1 MYSSF
6 FAYFQSVPVEE
17 LPSQN
22 HYQKQKGISEHVM
35 ENLNGQMLQAA
46 LSNDLAAVEKLVS
59 QGANINYSDAWGN
72 SAVFSA
78 AWEGNIKALDFF
90 YKLGAKISFD
100 ESNLL
105 CNSAYN
111 GKVDSVEWLL
121 NIGENANFSFTDT
134 GENALHYA
142 ISKTSEINERT
153 QIVRVLIAAGT
164 DVNKKTLVGKP
175 TLCFMRDA
183 YLKGETPLHRAAAY
197 GNVAIVKML
206 LDAGAE
212 PSIKDA
218 NGDTPIS
225 WGSWHLRDSEV
236 LRLLR
241 YEGVPDIH

>member
-1 MYSSF
+1 M
-6 FAYFQSVPVEE
+6 
-17 LPSQN
+17 
-22 HYQKQKGISEHVM
+22 K
-35 ENLNGQMLQAA
+35 NLDAQMLQAA
-46 LSNDLAAVEKLVS
+46 LNGDLATVEKLVS
-59 QGANINYSDAWGN
+59 QGANINYNDAWGN

-78 AWEGNIKALDFF
+78 AWEGNTKALDLF
-90 YKLGAKISFD
+90 YNLGAKISFD
-100 ESNLL
+100 DGNLL
-105 CNSAYN
+105 CNAAYN

-121 NIGENANFSFTDT
+121 NNGENANFSFTNT

-142 ISKTSEINERT
+142 ISKTSEINDRAE
-153 QIVRVLIAAGT
+153 IVKMLITAGT

-197 GNVAIVKML
+197 GNVDIIKML

-225 WGSWHLRDSEV
+225 WGSWHLRDSIV
-236 LRLLR
+236 LRLLI
-241 YEGVPDIH
+241 YEGVPSIH